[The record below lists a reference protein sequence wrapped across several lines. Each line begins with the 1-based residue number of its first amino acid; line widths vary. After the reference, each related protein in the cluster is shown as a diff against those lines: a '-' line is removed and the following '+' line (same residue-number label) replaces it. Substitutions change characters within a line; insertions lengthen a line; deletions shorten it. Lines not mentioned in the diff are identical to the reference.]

1 MGMGRGDVSSLQLR
15 GKGGGGGG
23 RFGFDA
29 NIRWPLV
36 SSLGRIGGHHGPA
49 TAVGKVGDHFGKVGG
64 GGFGSISQ
72 YAQTMPTID
81 DERYRSKKWLRDVGK
96 DFDMMRMRT
105 MAMNDG
111 DDGDDDGAWLNC
123 DTTIALRSEVRHH
136 CGTVMGFSCKCFDLH
151 CLQ

>member
-1 MGMGRGDVSSLQLR
+1 MPLARSAEAALDAPYDVTTDPPPADRKNSR
-15 GKGGGGGG
+15 P
-23 RFGFDA
+23 A
-29 NIRWPLV
+29 AVPLAWSAGEALAAGETV
-36 SSLGRIGGHHGPA
+36 ATTHGERR
-49 TAVGKVGDHFGKVGG
+49 H
-64 GGFGSISQ
+64 
-72 YAQTMPTID
+72 
-81 DERYRSKKWLRDVGK
+81 ERYRSKKWLCDVDK

-136 CGTVMGFSCKCFDLH
+136 CGAVMGFSCKCFDLH